1 MWLLLRLRIGE
12 GPSPLFCFCFCSERG
27 GRFPVEPW
35 TRLHCSELDWRCPVE
50 LPAVQSGAPACSKA
64 CPHGSLCGCSVVPW
78 QMAHSVGEWPGLE
91 YTANLR
97 CIWSSP
103 QALAGTMT
111 PSDSCLRIWCWCSE
125 PFQPS

>member
-1 MWLLLRLRIGE
+1 MDCLWNVCGLLGMDFSMSLIGF
-12 GPSPLFCFCFCSERG
+12 PQPFVCVPTWFVVRMFCS
-27 GRFPVEPW
+27 V
-35 TRLHCSELDWRCPVE
+35 
-50 LPAVQSGAPACSKA
+50 
-64 CPHGSLCGCSVVPW
+64 W

-97 CIWSSP
+97 CLWSSP

-111 PSDSCLRIWCWCSE
+111 PSDSCQRIWYWRSE